1 MTIWKIKCSTNN
13 LFSLIAE
20 NIVSGWIRYTHFPVL
35 EKINMQNEIITAA
48 RGFLGT
54 RFHHQG
60 RLKKTDNHKGGI
72 DCLGLLIGIAQEL
85 KLPFTQYDETDY
97 SHYPD
102 VHKLRQKLSCAM
114 QEISKENIQAGDII
128 LLNID
133 GNPQHL
139 AIVSEISGQL
149 AIIHAYAPARSVV
162 EHLLDD
168 WWRQRIVTVFR
179 VIT

>member
-1 MTIWKIKCSTNN
+1 MKNKIVTC
-13 LFSLIAE
+13 
-20 NIVSGWIRYTHFPVL
+20 
-35 EKINMQNEIITAA
+35 A
-48 RGFLGT
+48 RGFIGT

-72 DCLGLLIGIAQEL
+72 DCLGLLIGVAQEL
-85 KLPFTQYDETDY
+85 NLPFTECDETGY

-102 VHKLRQKLSCAM
+102 TKKLRQKLASILQEIPTESM
-114 QEISKENIQAGDII
+114 QEGDVL

-139 AIVSEISGQL
+139 AIVSELSHEL

-162 EHLLDD
+162 EHVLDN
-168 WWRQRIVTVFR
+168 WWRKQIVAVFR
-179 VIT
+179 II